1 MLSILVL
8 LAILFQIS
16 PDNTYI
22 VFYDDFSNINLNDWD
37 QRFFSGTWSAASGL
51 IYGST
56 SYSPSSLIP
65 PGDIQYE
72 NCSITVRGTAVHAWG
87 VVSRLDS
94 DDTGIIGYVS
104 PDHDVARIRRVSNG
118 ELSTI
123 YNSLNAPFP
132 SGVWYEL
139 TLTCEGESLLLQIE
153 VPSTGD
159 SWELSATDP
168 FPQTGQ
174 FGLLMGNEPN
184 ASWDWISVSSA
195 AGPVDSTMI
204 SWMYTDDTELGNGNM
219 AFESGEQTDLFLQL
233 SNQEST
239 PLTNVFAILQSLS
252 PEIIVSDNCDDF
264 GNIPVGGQS
273 WGTDGYELIA
283 PASTPEDQA
292 YPMKLTIF
300 ADGGYMN
307 TVEFSIPVGCGID
320 CDVESGTDQWSWNA
334 VESGWLD
341 NWHISSAR
349 NHTTNGIKSFKCG
362 DTGSGDYDNH
372 LFSALTSPLLNIPI
386 GGDISFW
393 TWIDAQ
399 IPLDSRT
406 GISAFDGGLLQY
418 GRCGTWINLE
428 PSGGYPYQIIP
439 SSTGPFM
446 DGTGVFSGQS
456 GWLLRTLTIPD
467 SLAGP
472 GQLRFVFG
480 SDDTGTREGMYVDDI
495 HIQGSVGIEE
505 SEYWEYFTPV
515 FSAYPNPFRESL
527 TFTVSG
533 LPGGEVNV
541 EIFDLSGRMIAS
553 SELIDTGEV
562 RTILWNGQKIPSGV
576 YISRV
581 YIQGSEDLIQHIVKL
596 D

>member
-1 MLSILVL
+1 MIFILMF
-8 LAILFQIS
+8 LANFLQIS
-16 PDNTYI
+16 PNYTNT
-22 VFYDDFSNINLNDWD
+22 VFYDDFSDGNINDWD
-37 QRFFSGTWSAASGL
+37 QRCLPGSWSSSYGL
-51 IYGST
+51 VHGNT
-56 SYSPSSLIP
+56 SYSCASLIP

-72 NCSITVRGTAVHAWG
+72 DCSITIRGKAVHVLG
-87 VVSRLDS
+87 MVSRLDS
-94 DDTGIIGYVS
+94 NDLGIYAYVS
-104 PDHDVARIRRVSNG
+104 PDHDVARIRRVVNG
-118 ELSTI
+118 GTSTV
-123 YNSLNAPFP
+123 YNSLYAPFP

-139 TLTCEGESLLLQIE
+139 TLTCEGDFLLLQIE

-174 FGLLMGNEPN
+174 FGLAMGNE
-184 ASWDWISVSSA
+184 ADARWDWISVSTG

-204 SWMYTDDTELGNGNM
+204 SWMYTDDIELGNGNM
-219 AFESGEQTDLFLQL
+219 AFESGEQTDLYLQL
-233 SNQEST
+233 SNPEST
-239 PLTNVFAILQSLS
+239 PLTNTFAILQSLS
-252 PEIIVSDNCDDF
+252 PEIVVNSNYDDF

-273 WGTDGYELIA
+273 WGTGGYELIA
-283 PASTPEDQA
+283 PASTPEEQA
-292 YPMKLTIF
+292 YPMQLTIF

-307 TVEFSIPVGCGID
+307 TVEFSIPVGCGIN

-341 NWHISSAR
+341 NWHISSKR
-349 NHTTNGIKSFKCG
+349 NHTTDGTLSFKCG

-372 LFSALTSPLLNIPI
+372 LFSALTSPLLNVPI

-406 GISAFDGGLLQY
+406 GIYAFDGGLLQF

-428 PSGGYPYQIIP
+428 PSGGYPYEIIP
-439 SSTGPFM
+439 SSTGPFEE
-446 DGTGVFSGQS
+446 GTGIFSGQS
-456 GWLLRTLTIPD
+456 GWLLWTLRIPD

-480 SDDTGTREGMYVDDI
+480 SDDTGTREGLYIDDI
-495 HIQGSVGIEE
+495 LIQGSVGIEE
-505 SEYWEYFTPV
+505 PERWGYFTPV

-527 TFTVSG
+527 TFSVSG
-533 LPGGEVNV
+533 LPEGEVNL
-541 EIFDLSGRMIAS
+541 EIFDLAGRMIAS

-562 RTILWNGQKIPSGV
+562 RTMLWRGQNIPSGI